1 MPAIGSRCHE
11 LRVRDRDHTWRIVYR
26 IDPDV
31 ILILEI
37 FDKKTTTTP
46 KAVIEDCQRRLKH
59 YDEHV
64 R

>member
-1 MPAIGSRCHE
+1 MPAIGPRCHE

-26 IDPDV
+26 VDPDV

-46 KAVIEDCQRRLKH
+46 NAVIEDCRRRMRH
-59 YDEHV
+59 YDEYV

>member
-1 MPAIGSRCHE
+1 MPAIGPRCHE

-26 IDPDV
+26 VDPDV

-46 KAVIEDCQRRLKH
+46 NAVIEDCRHRMRH
-59 YDEHV
+59 YDEYV